1 MLCPYHDAYPS
12 FRGALFEGLFSVQ
25 LTFKPLFSRGFLT
38 TPIPPHGGVEFFDN
52 DPSDSFLWKV
62 FFFFFDCGYSLPI
75 PLRRSRIFLIMFLPS
90 EGFFIYLTVLS
101 F

>member
-1 MLCPYHDAYPS
+1 MMPTP
-12 FRGALFEGLFSVQ
+12 LFEGLFSVQ

-62 FFFFFDCGYSLPI
+62 FFFF
-75 PLRRSRIFLIMFLPS
+75 
-90 EGFFIYLTVLS
+90 LTVGTVCL
-101 F
+101 FLFGGVEFF